1 MKVTLIRHGHCEK
14 NIADVIGGK
23 GAKLTTLGQTQAKSC
38 GIEEAHQKP
47 KNPLIFSTDILQAT
61 ETATILSKEIT
72 CPMIVWPDLAPL
84 HLGVLANIPT
94 ELAKTKYPN
103 DYEKLAN
110 WKNGTHEISETTIT
124 GIGNV
129 SDFYKNG
136 LIFLNQ
142 LIDAHPYNDIYIVST
157 RSILILLHNILLMRD
172 TQPGN
177 GYKNI
182 EYENCSPQKLS
193 LDHEVKQ
200 WIRGHNLIA
209 G

>member
-1 MKVTLIRHGHCEK
+1 MIFTLIRHGHCEK

-23 GAKLTTLGQTQAKSC
+23 GAKLTTLGQAQAKSC
-38 GIEEAHQKP
+38 GTEEVRQKP
-47 KNPLIFSTDILQAT
+47 KNPIIFSTDILQAT
-61 ETATILSKEIT
+61 ETATIISKEII
-72 CPMIVWPDLAPL
+72 CPVIVWPDLAPL
-84 HLGVLANIPT
+84 HLGVLANIPS
-94 ELAKTKYPN
+94 ELAKTRYPD
-103 DYEKLAN
+103 DYVKLAN

-124 GIGNV
+124 GMGNV

-136 LIFLNQ
+136 LIFLSQ
-142 LIDAHPYNDIYIVST
+142 LIDTHSHNDIYIVST

-172 TQPGN
+172 IQPGN

-182 EYENCSPQKLS
+182 DYENCSPKKLS

-200 WIRGHNLIA
+200 WIHGHYLIA